1 MQVAAQGSR
10 ILARLK
16 VYETTARFQL
26 VAEEAVRGHAEG
38 TDPSLRHVHS
48 ACTQAGGALARLSKA
63 LLACPS
69 EVPPVRPSVVT
80 AFSPGGGQHVTT

>member
-16 VYETTARFQL
+16 VYEATARFQM
-26 VAEEAVRGHAEG
+26 VAEEAVVGHAEG
-38 TDPSLRHVHS
+38 TDPPLRQVHA
-48 ACTQAGGALARLSKA
+48 ACTQAGAALARLAQA

-69 EVPPVRPSVVT
+69 RIQPARPSIIT
-80 AFSPGGGQHVTT
+80 ALSPEGSLP